1 MKVKNFLSDLNFL
14 SQFSNIKYKKTRLL
28 LSIIFVN
35 LSAGLDIVI
44 ILVFSKYFSNQ
55 ISSGFWIVETIFDN
69 MFLFPIVVLL
79 RFTFFYLDKLNQMD
93 FKENMNKDLK
103 VFTLRELY
111 LNGRYSLSDTFFYVN
126 NVSSHV
132 SYFYRS
138 LIQLIN
144 NIVQFFV
151 YFLFLVFADIELL
164 FTMLAIG
171 LFLFLPTKFLIQKSS
186 KYADL
191 SYKATKKMASD
202 IQRIIDNLLLIKVL
216 KTSKKEFE
224 KFENSLQFLKN
235 IEIKNQIVKDVNA
248 TFPTFSITLILSVF
262 IAFMSILKN
271 LTLDFLGGVLR
282 LVQTVGQINGSLTS
296 LVNSRVHLEN
306 FTTLLKDNEL
316 NTEYEIK
323 VNSKF
328 EKNALKIQ
336 NLDFKYNNS
345 EHFIFKNL
353 EFEFTKNKHY
363 VIVGPNGTGKST
375 LMGLVGG
382 VLRPNNGIVE
392 SCSDNIG
399 YVGANSIIFDDTVKE
414 NLVYGL
420 KNIKI
425 DDKVLIE
432 YLKNFKVFEEIS
444 LDRLIDNSSL
454 SSGQSQKISYIRA
467 LLKGPEILLLDESTS
482 NLDVESKVFIN
493 TLLKDFTGTIINVTH
508 NPDDF
513 DYDIKINIEDLTN

>member
-1 MKVKNFLSDLNFL
+1 M
-14 SQFSNIKYKKTRLL
+14 
-28 LSIIFVN
+28 
-35 LSAGLDIVI
+35 
-44 ILVFSKYFSNQ
+44 
-55 ISSGFWIVETIFDN
+55 
-69 MFLFPIVVLL
+69 
-79 RFTFFYLDKLNQMD
+79 
-93 FKENMNKDLK
+93 
-103 VFTLRELY
+103 
-111 LNGRYSLSDTFFYVN
+111 
-126 NVSSHV
+126 
-132 SYFYRS
+132 
-138 LIQLIN
+138 
-144 NIVQFFV
+144 
-151 YFLFLVFADIELL
+151 
-164 FTMLAIG
+164 
-171 LFLFLPTKFLIQKSS
+171 
-186 KYADL
+186 
-191 SYKATKKMASD
+191 
-202 IQRIIDNLLLIKVL
+202 
-216 KTSKKEFE
+216 
-224 KFENSLQFLKN
+224 QFLKN